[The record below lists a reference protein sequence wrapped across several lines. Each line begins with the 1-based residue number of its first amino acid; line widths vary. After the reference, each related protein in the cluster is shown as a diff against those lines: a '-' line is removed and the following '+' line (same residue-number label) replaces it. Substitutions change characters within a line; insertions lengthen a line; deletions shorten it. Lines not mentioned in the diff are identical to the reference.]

1 MAGEKFLRIKNTSRG
16 YLFLDLGV
24 ENDNKVIEMKPDA
37 TAAISETA
45 WNYLVNQCPN
55 LFHNGDVEM
64 VSAPKDAEI
73 EKVETEN
80 VYSDKDI
87 ADLVEK
93 NLTQFKKSIAKIDSL
108 SVIKDIGLKE
118 PYVGDTILI
127 TSERIH
133 EAIYMSQAILDGL
146 QRTDAMCG
154 YLNNKYALSKNTKP
168 LQCIC
173 KSDSGKTIKYEIEIA
188 GKKFSQLPP
197 ALQRII
203 RNYDISMYEYS
214 GFTDDELD
222 DIIYN
227 INKYYIRFDS
237 IIRCR

>member
-16 YLFLDLGV
+16 YLFLGLGV

-55 LFHNGDVEM
+55 LFHNGDVEL

-93 NLTQFKKSIAKIDSL
+93 NLTQFKKAIAKIDSL
-108 SVIKDIGLKE
+108 SVIKDIRLKAQE
-118 PYVGDTILI
+118 EGKSKGFMEVIDAKIKDLSNGSLLI
-127 TSERIH
+127 
-133 EAIYMSQAILDGL
+133 
-146 QRTDAMCG
+146 
-154 YLNNKYALSKNTKP
+154 
-168 LQCIC
+168 
-173 KSDSGKTIKYEIEIA
+173 
-188 GKKFSQLPP
+188 
-197 ALQRII
+197 
-203 RNYDISMYEYS
+203 
-214 GFTDDELD
+214 
-222 DIIYN
+222 
-227 INKYYIRFDS
+227 
-237 IIRCR
+237 

>member
-55 LFHNGDVEM
+55 LFHNGDVEL

-80 VYSDKDI
+80 LYSDKDI

-93 NLTQFKKSIAKIDSL
+93 NLIQFKKAIAKIDSL
-108 SVIKDIGLKE
+108 SVIKDIRLKAQE
-118 PYVGDTILI
+118 EGKSKGFMEVIDAKIKELSNGSLLI
-127 TSERIH
+127 
-133 EAIYMSQAILDGL
+133 
-146 QRTDAMCG
+146 
-154 YLNNKYALSKNTKP
+154 
-168 LQCIC
+168 
-173 KSDSGKTIKYEIEIA
+173 
-188 GKKFSQLPP
+188 
-197 ALQRII
+197 
-203 RNYDISMYEYS
+203 
-214 GFTDDELD
+214 
-222 DIIYN
+222 
-227 INKYYIRFDS
+227 
-237 IIRCR
+237 

>member
-1 MAGEKFLRIKNTSRG
+1 MNSVRYVRIKNTSRG

-93 NLTQFKKSIAKIDSL
+93 NLTQFKKAIAKIDSL
-108 SVIKDIGLKE
+108 SVIKDIRLKAQE
-118 PYVGDTILI
+118 EGKSKGFMEVIDAKIKELSNGSLLI
-127 TSERIH
+127 
-133 EAIYMSQAILDGL
+133 
-146 QRTDAMCG
+146 
-154 YLNNKYALSKNTKP
+154 
-168 LQCIC
+168 
-173 KSDSGKTIKYEIEIA
+173 
-188 GKKFSQLPP
+188 
-197 ALQRII
+197 
-203 RNYDISMYEYS
+203 
-214 GFTDDELD
+214 
-222 DIIYN
+222 
-227 INKYYIRFDS
+227 
-237 IIRCR
+237 

>member
-1 MAGEKFLRIKNTSRG
+1 MAGVNYVRIKNTSRG

-93 NLTQFKKSIAKIDSL
+93 NLTQFKKAIAKIDSL
-108 SVIKDIGLKE
+108 SVIKDIRLKAQE
-118 PYVGDTILI
+118 EGKSKGFMEVIDAKIKELSNGSSLI
-127 TSERIH
+127 
-133 EAIYMSQAILDGL
+133 
-146 QRTDAMCG
+146 
-154 YLNNKYALSKNTKP
+154 
-168 LQCIC
+168 
-173 KSDSGKTIKYEIEIA
+173 
-188 GKKFSQLPP
+188 
-197 ALQRII
+197 
-203 RNYDISMYEYS
+203 
-214 GFTDDELD
+214 
-222 DIIYN
+222 
-227 INKYYIRFDS
+227 
-237 IIRCR
+237 

>member
-24 ENDNKVIEMKPDA
+24 ENDNKVIEMKPEA

-93 NLTQFKKSIAKIDSL
+93 NLTQFKKAIAKIDSL
-108 SVIKDIGLKE
+108 SVIKDIRLKAQE
-118 PYVGDTILI
+118 EGKSKGFMEVIDAKIKELSNGSLLI
-127 TSERIH
+127 
-133 EAIYMSQAILDGL
+133 
-146 QRTDAMCG
+146 
-154 YLNNKYALSKNTKP
+154 
-168 LQCIC
+168 
-173 KSDSGKTIKYEIEIA
+173 
-188 GKKFSQLPP
+188 
-197 ALQRII
+197 
-203 RNYDISMYEYS
+203 
-214 GFTDDELD
+214 
-222 DIIYN
+222 
-227 INKYYIRFDS
+227 
-237 IIRCR
+237 

>member
-64 VSAPKDAEI
+64 VSAPKDTEI

-93 NLTQFKKSIAKIDSL
+93 NLTQFKKAIAKIDSL
-108 SVIKDIGLKE
+108 SVIKDIRLKAQE
-118 PYVGDTILI
+118 EGKSKGFMEVIDAKIKELSNGSLLI
-127 TSERIH
+127 
-133 EAIYMSQAILDGL
+133 
-146 QRTDAMCG
+146 
-154 YLNNKYALSKNTKP
+154 
-168 LQCIC
+168 
-173 KSDSGKTIKYEIEIA
+173 
-188 GKKFSQLPP
+188 
-197 ALQRII
+197 
-203 RNYDISMYEYS
+203 
-214 GFTDDELD
+214 
-222 DIIYN
+222 
-227 INKYYIRFDS
+227 
-237 IIRCR
+237 

>member
-55 LFHNGDVEM
+55 LFHNGDVEL

-93 NLTQFKKSIAKIDSL
+93 NLTQFKKAIAKIDSL
-108 SVIKDIGLKE
+108 SVIKDIRLKAQE
-118 PYVGDTILI
+118 EGKSKGFMEVIDAKIKELSNGSLLI
-127 TSERIH
+127 
-133 EAIYMSQAILDGL
+133 
-146 QRTDAMCG
+146 
-154 YLNNKYALSKNTKP
+154 
-168 LQCIC
+168 
-173 KSDSGKTIKYEIEIA
+173 
-188 GKKFSQLPP
+188 
-197 ALQRII
+197 
-203 RNYDISMYEYS
+203 
-214 GFTDDELD
+214 
-222 DIIYN
+222 
-227 INKYYIRFDS
+227 
-237 IIRCR
+237 

>member
-1 MAGEKFLRIKNTSRG
+1 MAGVNYVRIKNTSRG

-45 WNYLVNQCPN
+45 WNYLVNQCSN

-93 NLTQFKKSIAKIDSL
+93 NLTQFKKAIAKIDSL
-108 SVIKDIGLKE
+108 SVIKDIRLKAQE
-118 PYVGDTILI
+118 EGKSKGFMEVIDAKIKELSNGSLLI
-127 TSERIH
+127 
-133 EAIYMSQAILDGL
+133 
-146 QRTDAMCG
+146 
-154 YLNNKYALSKNTKP
+154 
-168 LQCIC
+168 
-173 KSDSGKTIKYEIEIA
+173 
-188 GKKFSQLPP
+188 
-197 ALQRII
+197 
-203 RNYDISMYEYS
+203 
-214 GFTDDELD
+214 
-222 DIIYN
+222 
-227 INKYYIRFDS
+227 
-237 IIRCR
+237 

>member
-1 MAGEKFLRIKNTSRG
+1 MAGVNYVRIKNTSRG

-108 SVIKDIGLKE
+108 SVIKDIRLKAQE
-118 PYVGDTILI
+118 EGKSKGFMEVIDAKIKELSNGSLLI
-127 TSERIH
+127 
-133 EAIYMSQAILDGL
+133 
-146 QRTDAMCG
+146 
-154 YLNNKYALSKNTKP
+154 
-168 LQCIC
+168 
-173 KSDSGKTIKYEIEIA
+173 
-188 GKKFSQLPP
+188 
-197 ALQRII
+197 
-203 RNYDISMYEYS
+203 
-214 GFTDDELD
+214 
-222 DIIYN
+222 
-227 INKYYIRFDS
+227 
-237 IIRCR
+237 

>member
-80 VYSDKDI
+80 LYSDKDI

-93 NLTQFKKSIAKIDSL
+93 NLTQFKKAIAKIDSL
-108 SVIKDIGLKE
+108 SVIKDIRLKAQE
-118 PYVGDTILI
+118 EGKSKGFMEVIDAKIKELSNGSLLI
-127 TSERIH
+127 
-133 EAIYMSQAILDGL
+133 
-146 QRTDAMCG
+146 
-154 YLNNKYALSKNTKP
+154 
-168 LQCIC
+168 
-173 KSDSGKTIKYEIEIA
+173 
-188 GKKFSQLPP
+188 
-197 ALQRII
+197 
-203 RNYDISMYEYS
+203 
-214 GFTDDELD
+214 
-222 DIIYN
+222 
-227 INKYYIRFDS
+227 
-237 IIRCR
+237 

>member
-1 MAGEKFLRIKNTSRG
+1 MAGVNYVRIKNTSRG

-55 LFHNGDVEM
+55 LFHNGDVKM

-108 SVIKDIGLKE
+108 SVIKDIRLKAQE
-118 PYVGDTILI
+118 EGKSKGFMEVIDAKIKELSNGSLLI
-127 TSERIH
+127 
-133 EAIYMSQAILDGL
+133 
-146 QRTDAMCG
+146 
-154 YLNNKYALSKNTKP
+154 
-168 LQCIC
+168 
-173 KSDSGKTIKYEIEIA
+173 
-188 GKKFSQLPP
+188 
-197 ALQRII
+197 
-203 RNYDISMYEYS
+203 
-214 GFTDDELD
+214 
-222 DIIYN
+222 
-227 INKYYIRFDS
+227 
-237 IIRCR
+237 

>member
-45 WNYLVNQCPN
+45 WNYLANQCPN
-55 LFHNGDVEM
+55 LFHNGDVEL

-93 NLTQFKKSIAKIDSL
+93 NLTQFKKAIAKIDSL
-108 SVIKDIGLKE
+108 SVIKDIRLKAQE
-118 PYVGDTILI
+118 EGKSKGFMEVIDAKIKELSNGSLLI
-127 TSERIH
+127 
-133 EAIYMSQAILDGL
+133 
-146 QRTDAMCG
+146 
-154 YLNNKYALSKNTKP
+154 
-168 LQCIC
+168 
-173 KSDSGKTIKYEIEIA
+173 
-188 GKKFSQLPP
+188 
-197 ALQRII
+197 
-203 RNYDISMYEYS
+203 
-214 GFTDDELD
+214 
-222 DIIYN
+222 
-227 INKYYIRFDS
+227 
-237 IIRCR
+237 

>member
-1 MAGEKFLRIKNTSRG
+1 MAGEKFLKVRNTSRG

-93 NLTQFKKSIAKIDSL
+93 NLTQFKKAIAKIDSL
-108 SVIKDIGLKE
+108 SVIKDIRLKAQE
-118 PYVGDTILI
+118 EGKSKGFMEVIDTKIKELSNGSLLI
-127 TSERIH
+127 
-133 EAIYMSQAILDGL
+133 
-146 QRTDAMCG
+146 
-154 YLNNKYALSKNTKP
+154 
-168 LQCIC
+168 
-173 KSDSGKTIKYEIEIA
+173 
-188 GKKFSQLPP
+188 
-197 ALQRII
+197 
-203 RNYDISMYEYS
+203 
-214 GFTDDELD
+214 
-222 DIIYN
+222 
-227 INKYYIRFDS
+227 
-237 IIRCR
+237 

>member
-1 MAGEKFLRIKNTSRG
+1 MAGEKFLKVRNTSRG

-108 SVIKDIGLKE
+108 SVIKDIRLKAQE
-118 PYVGDTILI
+118 EGKSKGFMEVIDAKIKELSNGSLLI
-127 TSERIH
+127 
-133 EAIYMSQAILDGL
+133 
-146 QRTDAMCG
+146 
-154 YLNNKYALSKNTKP
+154 
-168 LQCIC
+168 
-173 KSDSGKTIKYEIEIA
+173 
-188 GKKFSQLPP
+188 
-197 ALQRII
+197 
-203 RNYDISMYEYS
+203 
-214 GFTDDELD
+214 
-222 DIIYN
+222 
-227 INKYYIRFDS
+227 
-237 IIRCR
+237 

>member
-108 SVIKDIGLKE
+108 SVIKDIRLKAQE
-118 PYVGDTILI
+118 EGKSKGFMEVIDAKIKELSNGSLLI
-127 TSERIH
+127 
-133 EAIYMSQAILDGL
+133 
-146 QRTDAMCG
+146 
-154 YLNNKYALSKNTKP
+154 
-168 LQCIC
+168 
-173 KSDSGKTIKYEIEIA
+173 
-188 GKKFSQLPP
+188 
-197 ALQRII
+197 
-203 RNYDISMYEYS
+203 
-214 GFTDDELD
+214 
-222 DIIYN
+222 
-227 INKYYIRFDS
+227 
-237 IIRCR
+237 

>member
-1 MAGEKFLRIKNTSRG
+1 MAGVNYVRIKNTSRG

-93 NLTQFKKSIAKIDSL
+93 NLTQFKKAIAKIDSL
-108 SVIKDIGLKE
+108 SVIKDIRLKAQE
-118 PYVGDTILI
+118 EGKSKGFMEVIDTKIKELSNGSLLI
-127 TSERIH
+127 
-133 EAIYMSQAILDGL
+133 
-146 QRTDAMCG
+146 
-154 YLNNKYALSKNTKP
+154 
-168 LQCIC
+168 
-173 KSDSGKTIKYEIEIA
+173 
-188 GKKFSQLPP
+188 
-197 ALQRII
+197 
-203 RNYDISMYEYS
+203 
-214 GFTDDELD
+214 
-222 DIIYN
+222 
-227 INKYYIRFDS
+227 
-237 IIRCR
+237 

>member
-1 MAGEKFLRIKNTSRG
+1 MAGEKFLKVRNTSRG

-37 TAAISETA
+37 IAAISETA

-93 NLTQFKKSIAKIDSL
+93 NLTQFKKAIAKIDSL
-108 SVIKDIGLKE
+108 SVIKDIRLKAQE
-118 PYVGDTILI
+118 EGKSKGFMEVIDAKIKELSNGSLLI
-127 TSERIH
+127 
-133 EAIYMSQAILDGL
+133 
-146 QRTDAMCG
+146 
-154 YLNNKYALSKNTKP
+154 
-168 LQCIC
+168 
-173 KSDSGKTIKYEIEIA
+173 
-188 GKKFSQLPP
+188 
-197 ALQRII
+197 
-203 RNYDISMYEYS
+203 
-214 GFTDDELD
+214 
-222 DIIYN
+222 
-227 INKYYIRFDS
+227 
-237 IIRCR
+237 

>member
-1 MAGEKFLRIKNTSRG
+1 MAGVNYVRIKNTSRG

-64 VSAPKDAEI
+64 VSAPKDTEI

-93 NLTQFKKSIAKIDSL
+93 NLTQFKKAIAKIDSL
-108 SVIKDIGLKE
+108 SVIKDIRLKAQE
-118 PYVGDTILI
+118 EGKSKGFMEVVDAKIKELSNGSLLI
-127 TSERIH
+127 
-133 EAIYMSQAILDGL
+133 
-146 QRTDAMCG
+146 
-154 YLNNKYALSKNTKP
+154 
-168 LQCIC
+168 
-173 KSDSGKTIKYEIEIA
+173 
-188 GKKFSQLPP
+188 
-197 ALQRII
+197 
-203 RNYDISMYEYS
+203 
-214 GFTDDELD
+214 
-222 DIIYN
+222 
-227 INKYYIRFDS
+227 
-237 IIRCR
+237 

>member
-1 MAGEKFLRIKNTSRG
+1 MAGEKFLKVRNTSRG

-93 NLTQFKKSIAKIDSL
+93 NLTQFKKAIAKIDSL
-108 SVIKDIGLKE
+108 SVIKDIRLKAQE
-118 PYVGDTILI
+118 EGKSKGFMEVIDAKIKELSNGSLLI
-127 TSERIH
+127 
-133 EAIYMSQAILDGL
+133 
-146 QRTDAMCG
+146 
-154 YLNNKYALSKNTKP
+154 
-168 LQCIC
+168 
-173 KSDSGKTIKYEIEIA
+173 
-188 GKKFSQLPP
+188 
-197 ALQRII
+197 
-203 RNYDISMYEYS
+203 
-214 GFTDDELD
+214 
-222 DIIYN
+222 
-227 INKYYIRFDS
+227 
-237 IIRCR
+237 

>member
-1 MAGEKFLRIKNTSRG
+1 MAGVNYVRIKNTSRG

-64 VSAPKDAEI
+64 VSAPKDTEI

-93 NLTQFKKSIAKIDSL
+93 NLTQFKKAIAKIDSL
-108 SVIKDIGLKE
+108 SVIKDIRLKAQEEGKSKGFMEVIDAKIKGLSN
-118 PYVGDTILI
+118 GSLLI
-127 TSERIH
+127 
-133 EAIYMSQAILDGL
+133 
-146 QRTDAMCG
+146 
-154 YLNNKYALSKNTKP
+154 
-168 LQCIC
+168 
-173 KSDSGKTIKYEIEIA
+173 
-188 GKKFSQLPP
+188 
-197 ALQRII
+197 
-203 RNYDISMYEYS
+203 
-214 GFTDDELD
+214 
-222 DIIYN
+222 
-227 INKYYIRFDS
+227 
-237 IIRCR
+237 

>member
-87 ADLVEK
+87 ANLVEK
-93 NLTQFKKSIAKIDSL
+93 NLTQFKKAIAKIDSL
-108 SVIKDIGLKE
+108 SVIKDIRLKAQE
-118 PYVGDTILI
+118 EGKSKGFMEVIDAKIKELSNGSLLI
-127 TSERIH
+127 
-133 EAIYMSQAILDGL
+133 
-146 QRTDAMCG
+146 
-154 YLNNKYALSKNTKP
+154 
-168 LQCIC
+168 
-173 KSDSGKTIKYEIEIA
+173 
-188 GKKFSQLPP
+188 
-197 ALQRII
+197 
-203 RNYDISMYEYS
+203 
-214 GFTDDELD
+214 
-222 DIIYN
+222 
-227 INKYYIRFDS
+227 
-237 IIRCR
+237 

>member
-73 EKVETEN
+73 EKIETEN

-93 NLTQFKKSIAKIDSL
+93 NLTQFKKAIAKIDSL
-108 SVIKDIGLKE
+108 SVIKDIRLKAQE
-118 PYVGDTILI
+118 EGKSKGFMEVIDAKIKELSNGSLLI
-127 TSERIH
+127 
-133 EAIYMSQAILDGL
+133 
-146 QRTDAMCG
+146 
-154 YLNNKYALSKNTKP
+154 
-168 LQCIC
+168 
-173 KSDSGKTIKYEIEIA
+173 
-188 GKKFSQLPP
+188 
-197 ALQRII
+197 
-203 RNYDISMYEYS
+203 
-214 GFTDDELD
+214 
-222 DIIYN
+222 
-227 INKYYIRFDS
+227 
-237 IIRCR
+237 

>member
-1 MAGEKFLRIKNTSRG
+1 MAGVNYVRIKNTSRG

-55 LFHNGDVEM
+55 LFHNGDIEM

-93 NLTQFKKSIAKIDSL
+93 NLTQFKKAIDKIDSL
-108 SVIKDIGLKE
+108 SVIKDIRLKAQE
-118 PYVGDTILI
+118 EGKSKGFMEVIDAKIKELSNGSLLI
-127 TSERIH
+127 
-133 EAIYMSQAILDGL
+133 
-146 QRTDAMCG
+146 
-154 YLNNKYALSKNTKP
+154 
-168 LQCIC
+168 
-173 KSDSGKTIKYEIEIA
+173 
-188 GKKFSQLPP
+188 
-197 ALQRII
+197 
-203 RNYDISMYEYS
+203 
-214 GFTDDELD
+214 
-222 DIIYN
+222 
-227 INKYYIRFDS
+227 
-237 IIRCR
+237 

>member
-1 MAGEKFLRIKNTSRG
+1 MAGEKFLKVRNTSRG

-55 LFHNGDVEM
+55 LFHNGDIEM

-93 NLTQFKKSIAKIDSL
+93 NLTQFKKAIAKIDSL
-108 SVIKDIGLKE
+108 SVIKDIRLKAQE
-118 PYVGDTILI
+118 EGKSKGFMEVIDAKIKELSNGSLLI
-127 TSERIH
+127 
-133 EAIYMSQAILDGL
+133 
-146 QRTDAMCG
+146 
-154 YLNNKYALSKNTKP
+154 
-168 LQCIC
+168 
-173 KSDSGKTIKYEIEIA
+173 
-188 GKKFSQLPP
+188 
-197 ALQRII
+197 
-203 RNYDISMYEYS
+203 
-214 GFTDDELD
+214 
-222 DIIYN
+222 
-227 INKYYIRFDS
+227 
-237 IIRCR
+237 